1 MAAEKITSAR
11 NPRIKELILLQSKSW
26 ERRERAL
33 FVVEGQRELS
43 RAIEAGFIPVS
54 IFYCPAYMESA
65 ELPEVAAEVE
75 IFEVSANL
83 YDRIAYRGSTEGVIA
98 LMRMKPLMPEEITLG
113 DNPLVIVV
121 ESIEKPGN
129 LGAIFRTADA
139 CGADCVMV
147 CDPLADVFNPNVI
160 RASTGA
166 CFSVRCVCCTSEE
179 AFQWLKMHDVSILIT
194 QLQDAS
200 LYYDT
205 DMRGAVAIVFG
216 REDTGLS
223 NFWKSVQMRKSASQ
237 WVESAIRSM
246 SPSLW
251 QLSVLRCCDS
261 EIQRLNP
268 LKLITNVQNF
278 IYHRHRRGGMA
289 VGCLCLT
296 VAFCFNNNHSFN
308 HSLQD
313 KTQGN
318 AVEGEDITTAQE

>member
-11 NPRIKELILLQSKSW
+11 NPRIKELILLQSKSR

-43 RAIEAGFIPVS
+43 RAIEAGFIPVY
-54 IFYCPAYMESA
+54 IFYCPEYVESVG
-65 ELPEVAAEVE
+65 LPEVAAEVE

-166 CFSVRCVCCTSEE
+166 CFSVPCVCCTSEE
-179 AFQWLKMHDVSILIT
+179 AFRWLKIHNVSILIT

-223 NFWKSVQMRKSASQ
+223 DFWKERSDAKIRIPMGGICDSLNVSVSVA
-237 WVESAIRSM
+237 VICFE
-246 SPSLW
+246 
-251 QLSVLRCCDS
+251 VLR
-261 EIQRLNP
+261 QRN
-268 LKLITNVQNF
+268 TE
-278 IYHRHRRGGMA
+278 
-289 VGCLCLT
+289 T
-296 VAFCFNNNHSFN
+296 
-308 HSLQD
+308 
-313 KTQGN
+313 
-318 AVEGEDITTAQE
+318 

>member
-11 NPRIKELILLQSKSW
+11 NPRIKELILLQSKSR
-26 ERRERAL
+26 ERREKAL
-33 FVVEGQRELS
+33 FVVEGQREVN
-43 RAIEAGFIPVS
+43 RAIAAGFVPVS
-54 IFYCPAYMESA
+54 IFYCPEYMESTD
-65 ELPEVAAEVE
+65 LPEVVVGVE
-75 IFEVSANL
+75 LFEVSANL

-98 LMRMKPLMPEEITLG
+98 LMRMKPLLPERITLS

-166 CFSVRCVCCTSEE
+166 CFSVQCICCTSEE
-179 AFQWLKMHDVSILIT
+179 AFKWLKIHNVSILIT

-223 NFWKSVQMRKSASQ
+223 SFWKERSDAKIRIPMGGICDSLNVSVSAA
-237 WVESAIRSM
+237 VICFE
-246 SPSLW
+246 
-251 QLSVLRCCDS
+251 VLR
-261 EIQRLNP
+261 QRAKN
-268 LKLITNVQNF
+268 T
-278 IYHRHRRGGMA
+278 
-289 VGCLCLT
+289 
-296 VAFCFNNNHSFN
+296 
-308 HSLQD
+308 
-313 KTQGN
+313 
-318 AVEGEDITTAQE
+318 